1 MRAGGMVRERGGT
14 GAVAGTS
21 EEVSPEP
28 GLPLGLRRP
37 CPAFVPLTDPLAG
50 AVLHAHG
57 HVAGCISPL
66 SLAPWSEVQ
75 HRTLPWQLLWQV
87 AVPITGAP
95 CKRLGFSFHLCA
107 AVCNVLLTLRIYAKV
122 SPGR

>member
-1 MRAGGMVRERGGT
+1 M
-14 GAVAGTS
+14 AGTS

-50 AVLHAHG
+50 AVLHAQG

-122 SPGR
+122 SPGRS